1 MKLEEAIKE
10 KDKIFPKEE
19 IGDLPMIIE
28 EREKYVEL
36 IKRLYDKRYE
46 LIKRGRKSR
55 GK

>member
-10 KDKIFPKEE
+10 KDKIFPMKDM
-19 IGDLPMIIE
+19 GVHMIIE

-36 IKRLYDKRYE
+36 IKRFYDEGYE

>member
-10 KDKIFPKEE
+10 KDKIFPMK
-19 IGDLPMIIE
+19 DMSMHMIIE
-28 EREKYVEL
+28 EQEKYVEL

>member
-10 KDKIFPKEE
+10 KDKIFPMK
-19 IGDLPMIIE
+19 DMSVHMIIE
-28 EREKYVEL
+28 EKEKYVEL
-36 IKRLYDKRYE
+36 IKRLYDKGYE